1 MNPITQLSFAQRFIA
16 FAINISLLVGVHRY
30 IAGGWVPEIVPGD
43 IWFFGIAAFWT
54 FFLLAAPIFVAPRD
68 TLDFALVAL
77 LLLVLVNHSGITHF
91 IRGFDAIRGYLIG
104 FYIFTAFLALMEMF
118 LKSRIKNKSSL
129 EFRFVVLCG
138 KMGRNIGE
146 TELALVPLIL
156 ISVQFYHQWGPLH
169 LLLLAVVWTALRP
182 AGLLTQMVLFLT
194 VPAYRLKLKKQAS

>member
-1 MNPITQLSFAQRFIA
+1 MNPITQLSFGQRLLA
-16 FAINISLLVGVHRY
+16 FAIQLSLLAGVHRY
-30 IAGGWVPEIVPGD
+30 VAGGWVPELVPAD
-43 IWFFGIAAFWT
+43 IWFFGIVAYWT

-104 FYIFTAFLALMEMF
+104 FYIVTALLCVTEMF
-118 LKSRIKNKSSL
+118 LKSRIKNQASPGY
-129 EFRFVVLCG
+129 RVVALCG
-138 KMGRNIGE
+138 KLGRNIGE

-156 ISVQFYHQWGPLH
+156 ISVQFYNQWGALH

-182 AGLLTQMVLFLT
+182 AGLLTQMTLFLT
-194 VPAYRLKLKKQAS
+194 VPAYRLKVKKQTS